1 MFKPVRVVQ
10 TGLWDTIR
18 QGYRLAG
25 KLQIDAIV
33 EAFWKVLP
41 QKVIVL

>member
-10 TGLWDTIR
+10 AGLWDVIG
-18 QGYRLAG
+18 QGYRLVG
-25 KLQIDAIV
+25 ELQIGAIV
-33 EAFWKVLP
+33 EVFWKVLP

>member
-1 MFKPVRVVQ
+1 MLKPVRVVQ
-10 TGLWDTIR
+10 TGLWGTVG

-33 EAFWKVLP
+33 EEFWKVLP